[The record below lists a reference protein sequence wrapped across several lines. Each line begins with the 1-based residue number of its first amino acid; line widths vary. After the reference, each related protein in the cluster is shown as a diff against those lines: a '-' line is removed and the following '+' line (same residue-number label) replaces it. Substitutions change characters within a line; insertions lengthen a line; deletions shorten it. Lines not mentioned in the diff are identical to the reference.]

1 MILSTTPSIDLH
13 GYDRE
18 SARIAV
24 CDFIED
30 VVRLKEEECLIIHGI
45 GQGILQ
51 KEVQKVLKTN
61 HRVASFYVSFMNPGC
76 TVVKL
81 KKNLTK

>member
-1 MILSTTPSIDLH
+1 MREIILSTTPSIDLH

-24 CDFIED
+24 KDFLTD
-30 VVRLKEEECLIIHGI
+30 VLRMGIIIHGI
-45 GQGILQ
+45 GYGILQ
-51 KEVQKVLKTN
+51 KEVQLYLGKDK
-61 HRVASFYVSFMNPGC
+61 RVESYYLSFINPGC

-81 KKNLTK
+81 KTSKSK